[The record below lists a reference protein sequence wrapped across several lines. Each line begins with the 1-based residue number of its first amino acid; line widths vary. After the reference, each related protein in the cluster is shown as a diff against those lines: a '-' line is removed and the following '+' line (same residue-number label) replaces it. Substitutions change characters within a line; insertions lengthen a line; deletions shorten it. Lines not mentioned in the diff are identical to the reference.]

1 MSNRKVPE
9 PIAGLATELAD
20 SIRALYGE
28 RLDKVIL
35 FGSYARGEQHGESD
49 VDFLVVLNDEKVNA
63 LAEISRMSGISAELG
78 LKYNFWISTVPISI
92 NRLLHGEAALA
103 INVRKEGIVV

>member
-1 MSNRKVPE
+1 MSDRKVPE
-9 PIAGLATELAD
+9 SIAGLAKEFAEG
-20 SIRALYGE
+20 IRGLYGS

-35 FGSYARGEQHGESD
+35 FGSYARGEQHEESD
-49 VDFLVVLNDEKVNA
+49 VDFLVVLNDESINA
-63 LAEISRMSGISAELG
+63 FAEISRMSGISAEIG

>member
-9 PIAGLATELAD
+9 SIAELTEEFV
-20 SIRALYGE
+20 SGIRELYGE
-28 RLDKVIL
+28 RLDKVVL
-35 FGSYARGEQHGESD
+35 FGSYARGEQQEESD
-49 VDFLVVLNDEKVNA
+49 VDFLVVLNDESINTF
-63 LAEISRMSGISAELG
+63 AEISRMSGISAELG

-92 NRLLHGEAALA
+92 NRLLQGEAALA

>member
-9 PIAGLATELAD
+9 SIAGLAEEFAQSVREL
-20 SIRALYGE
+20 YHE
-28 RLDKVIL
+28 RLSKVIL
-35 FGSYARGEQHGESD
+35 FGSYARGEERKDSD
-49 VDFLVVLNDEKVNA
+49 VDFLVVLNDESVNA
-63 LAEISRMSGISAELG
+63 FAEISRMSGISASLG

-92 NRLLHGEAALA
+92 NRLLQGEAALA

>member
-9 PIAGLATELAD
+9 SIAGLTEEFV
-20 SIRALYGE
+20 SGIRELYGE
-28 RLDKVIL
+28 RLDKVVL
-35 FGSYARGEQHGESD
+35 FGSYARGEQHEESD
-49 VDFLVVLNDEKVNA
+49 VDFLVVLNDENINTF
-63 LAEISRMSGISAELG
+63 AEISRMSGISAELG

-92 NRLLHGEAALA
+92 NRLLQGEAALA

>member
-9 PIAGLATELAD
+9 SIAELTEEFV
-20 SIRALYGE
+20 SGIRELYGE
-28 RLDKVIL
+28 RLDKVVL
-35 FGSYARGEQHGESD
+35 FGSYARGEQHEESD
-49 VDFLVVLNDEKVNA
+49 VDFLVVLNDENINTF
-63 LAEISRMSGISAELG
+63 AEISRMSGISAELG

-92 NRLLHGEAALA
+92 NRLLQGEAALA

>member
-9 PIAGLATELAD
+9 SIAALAKEFAD
-20 SIRALYGE
+20 GIRGLYGN

-35 FGSYARGEQHGESD
+35 FGSYARGEQHEESD
-49 VDFLVVLNDEKVNA
+49 VDFLVVLNEEKINA
-63 LAEISRMSGISAELG
+63 FAEISRMSGISAELG

-92 NRLLHGEAALA
+92 NRLLQDEVALA
-103 INVRKEGIVV
+103 VNVRKEGIVV

>member
-1 MSNRKVPE
+1 MSTRKIPE
-9 PIAGLATELAD
+9 SIAGLAREFVEG
-20 SIRALYGE
+20 IRALYGE

-35 FGSYARGEQHGESD
+35 FGSYARGEEQEESD
-49 VDFLVVLNDEKVNA
+49 VDFLVVLNDEKINA
-63 LAEISRMSGISAELG
+63 FAEISRMSGISAELG

-92 NRLLHGEAALA
+92 NRLLHGEVSLA